1 MTTAIDC
8 NELAR
13 REGVSPR
20 TARRWCEAAV
30 ANGQRLPGGE
40 RVERRGLRGY
50 RIVVETAT

>member
-1 MTTAIDC
+1 MNTAIDC

-20 TARRWCEAAV
+20 TARRWCEAAL
-30 ANGQRLPGGE
+30 AADQRLPGGE

-50 RIVVETAT
+50 RIVVEPKT